1 MGLVRGARPW
11 GLPGPR
17 LLKFSPQTLT
27 QGTLVPRSLGS
38 PPRHRLDFLQA
49 QGPLSCLHVGWSL
62 RPRTRSWG
70 DFLTRAATVSCSETP
85 CGRPT
90 PRPVPGGSWGQLSL
104 PQRVSS
110 REGPV
115 SMADGDH
122 ERPRL
127 WAGPLPTSV
136 LKTRRLGVKW
146 DRGPQKG
153 FWRHIWLRETCIF
166 SWACGQGSRER
177 ETHLGRS
184 VLGSQGSHPASFC
197 SGPAVSA
204 SAADPS
210 RSERGTLTWRSW
222 PARFPWTSWRAS
234 WHSGVAVS
242 PQTSPWSFV
251 RRWPRGSECWG
262 GGVGS
267 EGRLRAPESLVPFVN
282 RVWAPKG
289 TWKAVLT
296 CLSPSGRP

>member
-11 GLPGPR
+11 GLPGPG

-62 RPRTRSWG
+62 RTGSWG

-85 CGRPT
+85 CGRPA

-136 LKTRRLGVKW
+136 LKTRCLCVKW
-146 DRGPQKG
+146 DRGPQEG
-153 FWRHIWLRETCIF
+153 FWRQIWLRETCAF
-166 SWACGQGSRER
+166 SWACGQGSRGQ

-184 VLGSQGSHPASFC
+184 WALRVPTLLLSARDQQSQPPQRTRPDLSVG
-197 SGPAVSA
+197 
-204 SAADPS
+204 PS
-210 RSERGTLTWRSW
+210 RGALGQHVSRG
-222 PARFPWTSWRAS
+222 PP
-234 WHSGVAVS
+234 
-242 PQTSPWSFV
+242 
-251 RRWPRGSECWG
+251 G
-262 GGVGS
+262 GQ
-267 EGRLRAPESLVPFVN
+267 P
-282 RVWAPKG
+282 G
-289 TWKAVLT
+289 TVV
-296 CLSPSGRP
+296 